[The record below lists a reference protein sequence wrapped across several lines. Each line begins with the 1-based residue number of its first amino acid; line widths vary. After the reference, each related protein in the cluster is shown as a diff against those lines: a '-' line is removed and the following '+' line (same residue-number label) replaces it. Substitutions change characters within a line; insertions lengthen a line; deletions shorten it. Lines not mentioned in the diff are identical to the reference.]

1 MSTLQASGYA
11 QIPPEGGLVRNDT
24 TRKFEL
30 GTVVSDTFGNSYRY
44 VKANE
49 AIAIGQIVT
58 SVVKGVWD
66 STIVMDGASASGDL
80 YLHVDT
86 LTSAMTVNQYRG
98 YYVSQATAA
107 GLGRG
112 YKIKS
117 HGSAAATTGEL
128 DIWLEDPVQEVIG
141 DGTALLIYHPYLVE
155 LVDADTELIMGVAT
169 GTISSGSYGFVQIG
183 GHCPAVAA
191 GHSSSAAIVLN
202 EPLVPI
208 AGNPGSVQGMAGS
221 AEADIMEAA
230 ASPLRAL
237 QAVALNTTGYV
248 EAFIQGM
255 V

>member
-11 QIPPEGGLVRNDT
+11 QLPPEGGLIRNDT

-44 VKANE
+44 VKAAE
-49 AIAIGQIVT
+49 ALTLGSSVT
-58 SVVKGVWD
+58 ATAKAVWD
-66 STIVMDGASASGDL
+66 TTIVMDGASAVGDL
-80 YLHVDT
+80 YIHVDT
-86 LTSAMTVNQYRG
+86 LATAMTPNQWRG

-117 HGSAAATTGEL
+117 HGGAAIAGEL
-128 DIWLEDPVQEVIG
+128 DIILEDAIQEIIA
-141 DGTALLIYHPYLVE
+141 DGVALLIYNPYVVE
-155 LVDADTELIMGVAT
+155 LVDADTELIMGVCVGA
-169 GTISSGSYGFVQIG
+169 IASGSYGFVQVG
-183 GHCPAVAA
+183 GHCPFVKA
-191 GHSSSAAIVLN
+191 GHSTSAAIVLN
-202 EPLVPI
+202 EPLVPV
-208 AGNPGSVQGMAGS
+208 AANPGAVQGMAGS
-221 AEADIMEAA
+221 GEADIMEAA

-237 QAVALNTTGYV
+237 QAVGANTTGYV

>member
-58 SVVKGVWD
+58 SVVKAAWD
-66 STIVMDGASASGDL
+66 STIVMDGASAAGDL

-98 YYVSQATAA
+98 YYVSQATAS

-128 DIWLEDPVQEVIG
+128 DIWLEDAVQEVIG
-141 DGTALLIYHPYLVE
+141 DGDVLYIYHPYLVE

-237 QAVALNTTGYV
+237 QAVNANTTGYV